1 MASFFRTFQRLGAI
15 VGGRRRRSS
24 RLPQRA
30 RRRPVLGRASRLE
43 SLEERTL
50 LAVGAGT
57 ETLTPCLLG
66 QRSWTEVSEYLNQP
80 DAAELAAL
88 TDVAPAQQTAIS
100 AHTATIGGA
109 IAAVEVQVSVGSL
122 YYQPVDDGG
131 VFLLDGAAQT
141 EVAGTPMLP
150 VVPLSVLLPPETAV
164 GSVQVS
170 AADGSLLDQ
179 QYSITLAAQAAA
191 TDEGGGPGL
200 VASSAGQ
207 TNPAAS
213 GSLAELVNVQHV
225 RGYTVAVV
233 NVYPLQATAQ
243 GLRFYSSIHVTVQAV
258 ADEAD
263 SSAMLPR
270 GLESDMAVVAGMV
283 ANPQDLS
290 AYGGLSQTG
299 APETLLAPGTYSY
312 VLITSTSL
320 VSSFNPLIAQKLAR
334 GVSAI
339 IYTVEDIY
347 AQYSGTD
354 RAEQVRNF
362 IRDAYNTWS
371 TEYVLLGGDTG
382 TVPHRAAYA
391 SCGGEDPTMPTDLY
405 FACLDGS
412 WNEDGD
418 SIWGEFTDGIGGG
431 EVDLLSEVYV
441 GRAPV
446 DTATQAQNFVNKTIQ
461 YETTS
466 PLNPKSAVWMGE
478 YLWYGPNGEV
488 YGSHSKDPIRDEVMP
503 SDYNFTTL
511 YEENG
516 TFSRQ
521 SVVASLNASPH
532 VVNHLGHGD
541 TDWAMYLTGSIVDGL
556 TNTYP
561 FLAYSQACY
570 AGSFDLGGSSDSVAE
585 HFVYDDHGAFAVV
598 MNSRY
603 GWGSTAGIPGFSHWF
618 DYEFWEAIFP
628 PPAGPDTDAAHFDN
642 HLGGANHLSKELN
655 LFRVETSGTD
665 RVYRWIYFETNLLGD
680 PETPFRSGN
689 NAPELNPGLGAL
701 TLRSIQESDTTNFG
715 TRVMSMLTS
724 GGLPAD
730 EVISD
735 PDTSAREGIA
745 VIKTDTANG
754 SWEFTT
760 NNGATWHPMGNCS
773 IGSARLLP
781 ADAPARIRFVPNPG
795 FSGTAAIMFRAW
807 DQTTG
812 FAGGLG
818 DTTKNGGKTA
828 FSKGTATASITVT
841 PVNDAPV
848 VDTEVVLSLE
858 SIDENVGDLEN
869 VGTLVSGILAS
880 GGTPAISDLDSG
892 DPQGIAVTGV
902 DTTHGTWE
910 FSTDDGDSWTPI
922 DSELVSTGSAAL
934 LASDDS
940 TRIRFVPAPDFYGK
954 VSSGIS
960 FRAWDQ
966 TSGVVGQYV
975 STATNGSSTAF
986 SEDTSSASITVNWIN
1001 DSPALVDA
1009 VDEGAPVVLAIGPIH
1024 EDPSSNAGTLVS
1036 EALAVGDAAKYPI
1049 RDPDEE
1055 FSPGPGIAMI
1065 GADTANGTWQFSTDN
1080 GVLWFAVGAVSDDS
1094 ALLLPADS
1102 GSRLRFL
1109 PSPDFNT
1116 TTVDTLPSVTF
1127 RAWDRTA
1134 GVSGSTFDIAGAVE
1148 EDQTAFSA
1156 ATGTIHVEVLAV
1168 NDAPVFAL
1176 VEEPNQETWEGAG
1189 EQSTPLV
1196 ESFAPGPDTAL
1207 DELDSQHFDSF
1218 IVTPADPSLFTEDG
1232 QPAIDSTG
1240 TLTYTPAPFAHGAT
1254 TVTVQVVDDGGTDNG
1269 GQDTSAAQTFTITVQ
1284 WVNQAPTFVAPAP
1297 DQAVDEGDG
1306 AQAVANWAQSIAPGP
1321 NDPTQGLAFYVR
1333 VVSSAD
1339 LHKFKKPPAVSK
1351 DGTLTYE
1358 LAPYEFPSGDT
1369 DSIAVSVMLQDDGGR
1384 ANGGSNSS
1392 APVVFTID
1400 VTPLPL
1406 PPPVNG
1412 VPEAFGQQAET
1423 DANLPVA
1430 LILEGDDGDGGI
1442 QTLTFAIDVYPN
1454 SALGTITA
1462 FDPDTGEVE
1471 FTPKAGAFGLADFT
1485 FTVTDDDS
1493 IDGTALTSDPVTVEI
1508 WIDPVVQVPTGRRD
1522 NTLVLHL
1529 GANDRLQLDCTTT
1542 GQKARLF
1549 DQPLGLVEKL
1559 TILGSDGKA
1568 DVLTVDFKSGGYFA
1582 LADLIFDG
1590 GADGQSNALAFRGT
1604 SDADDF
1610 VVEGDGAMAND
1621 VAVAFQNV
1629 GQVRFDGSSGDD
1641 TYTIA
1646 SLDHSVR
1653 ITDSKGTD
1661 TLDFSGLDLSGVAD
1675 GAGVTVNLSRSR
1687 GQMQTPI
1694 QGAEASLWLSGTI
1707 EYLVGSDG
1715 DDSLTGGSSANVI
1728 HGGLGSDLI
1737 HGNGGT
1743 DLLFGD
1749 GGDDTLYA
1757 DSGLAVLLGGE
1768 GNDTLYAGKKRS
1780 ILIGG
1785 TETDTLTGSSGQTV
1799 LIGGT
1804 TAYDENDVALMAI
1817 LKDWGGSGSFK
1828 TRVARLRSSAN
1839 PLALTTTV
1847 FDDSASDTLTGGKGY
1862 DWFLPFAGDDGD
1874 VTEGFDAKKDI
1885 TG

>member
-1 MASFFRTFQRLGAI
+1 MASLFRTFQRLGAI
-15 VGGRRRRSS
+15 VGSRRRRSS
-24 RLPQRA
+24 LLPPRA
-30 RRRPVLGRASRLE
+30 RRRPIVGRASRLE
-43 SLEERTL
+43 SLEQRTL
-50 LAVGAGT
+50 LAVGVGT
-57 ETLTPCLLG
+57 EAVTPCLLG

-80 DAAELAAL
+80 DASELAAL
-88 TDVAPAQQTAIS
+88 TAVAPAQPTAIS
-100 AHTATIGGA
+100 AHTVTRGGA
-109 IAAVEVQVSVGSL
+109 GPAVEIQVSVGSL
-122 YYQPVDDGG
+122 YYQPVDGGG

-170 AADGSLLDQ
+170 VADGSLLDQ

-191 TDEGGGPGL
+191 TSGGDGP

-207 TNPAAS
+207 ANPAAS
-213 GSLAELVNVQHV
+213 GHLAELVGVQHV

-243 GLRFYSSIHVTVQAV
+243 GLRFYSSIDVTVQAV

-263 SSAMLPR
+263 SSVMLPR

-290 AYGGLSQTG
+290 SYGSVSRTG

-312 VLITSTSL
+312 VLITSSSL
-320 VSSFNPLIAQKLAR
+320 VSSFTPLIAQKLAR

-347 AQYSGTD
+347 AQYSGRD

-362 IRDAYNTWS
+362 IRDAYSTWNTQ
-371 TEYVLLGGDTG
+371 YVLLGGDTG

-391 SCGGEDPTMPTDLY
+391 SCGGVDPTMPTDLY

-446 DTATQAQNFVNKTIQ
+446 DTPTQAQNFVNKTIQ
-461 YETTS
+461 YETTP

-503 SDYNFTTL
+503 VDYNFTTL

-556 TNTYP
+556 TNAYP

-570 AGSFDLGGSSDSVAE
+570 SGAFDLGGSSDSVAE

-603 GWGSTAGIPGFSHWF
+603 GWGSSAGIPGFSHWF

-628 PPAGPDTDAAHFDN
+628 PPAGPDTDPAHFDN

-689 NAPELNPGLGAL
+689 NAPVLNANLGTL
-701 TLRSIQESDTTNFG
+701 TLRSIEEGDRTNFG
-715 TRVMSMLTS
+715 TRVMSVLTS
-724 GGLPAD
+724 GGVPAD
-730 EVISD
+730 DVISD
-735 PDTSAREGIA
+735 PDTGALEGIA

-818 DTTKNGGKTA
+818 DSTKNGGKTA

-848 VDTEVVLSLE
+848 LDTKVLLSLE
-858 SIDENVGDLEN
+858 AIDENIDDLEN
-869 VGTLVSGILAS
+869 VGTLVSGLLAS

-892 DPQGIAVTGV
+892 DPQGIAVTGA

-910 FSTDDGDSWTPI
+910 FSTDDGDTWTSI
-922 DSELVSTGSAAL
+922 DLDLLSTNSAVL

-940 TRIRFVPAPDFYGK
+940 TRIRFVPAAGFHGTVAP
-954 VSSGIS
+954 GIR

-966 TSGVVGQYV
+966 TSGAAAEYV
-975 STATNGSSTAF
+975 STSTNGGRTAF
-986 SEDTSSASITVNWIN
+986 SKDISSASITVNWVN
-1001 DSPALVDA
+1001 DPPVLVDP
-1009 VDEGAPVVLAIGPIH
+1009 VDEEAPVVLAMDSIL
-1024 EDPSSNAGTLVS
+1024 EDALSNAGTRIS
-1036 EALAVGDAAKYPI
+1036 TILAVGDAAKYPI
-1049 RDPDEE
+1049 RDPDKE
-1055 FSPGPGIAMI
+1055 FSPGPGIAVI

-1080 GVLWFAVGAVSDDS
+1080 GAHWFAVGAVSDDS
-1094 ALLLPADS
+1094 ALLLPADP

-1109 PSPDFNT
+1109 PSLDFNT
-1116 TTVDTLPSVTF
+1116 ATVYTLPSVTF

-1134 GVSGSTFDIAGAVE
+1134 GASGSTFDIAGAAE
-1148 EDQTAFSA
+1148 EDQTAFSE
-1156 ATGTIHVEVLAV
+1156 ATGTIQVEVFAV
-1168 NDAPVFAL
+1168 NDAPIFAL
-1176 VEEPNQETWEGAG
+1176 VEAPNQETWEGAG
-1189 EQSTPLV
+1189 EQSAPLV
-1196 ESFAPGPDTAL
+1196 EFFAPGPDTAL
-1207 DELDSQHFDSF
+1207 DELGSQFFDSF
-1218 IVTPADPSLFTEDG
+1218 VVTPADPSLFTEDG
-1232 QPAIDSTG
+1232 QPAIDSSG
-1240 TLTYTPAPFAHGAT
+1240 VLTYTPMPFAHGTT
-1254 TVTVQVVDDGGTDNG
+1254 TVTVKVVDDGGTENG
-1269 GQDTSAAQTFTITVQ
+1269 GQDTSAARTFTITVH

-1297 DQAVDEGDG
+1297 DQAVNEGDG
-1306 AQAVANWAQSIAPGP
+1306 PQVVANWAQNITSGP
-1321 NDPTQGLAFYVR
+1321 NDPAQGLAFYVK
-1333 VVSSAD
+1333 VVSLTD
-1339 LHKFKKPPAVSK
+1339 LHKFKKPPAISR

-1358 LAPYEFPSGDT
+1358 LAPYKLPSGEV
-1369 DSIAVSVMLQDDGGR
+1369 DSIAVSVVLQDDGGK

-1400 VTPLPL
+1400 VTPAPL
-1406 PPPVNG
+1406 PPPVNSA
-1412 VPEAFGQQAET
+1412 PEAFGQQAET

-1430 LILEGDDGDGGI
+1430 LTLEGDDRDGGL
-1442 QTLTFAIDVYPN
+1442 QMLTFAIAVYPN
-1454 SALGTITA
+1454 PALGTITA
-1462 FDPDTGEVE
+1462 FDPETGEVE
-1471 FTPKAGAFGLADFT
+1471 FTPKAGASGPATFS
-1485 FTVTDDDS
+1485 FTVTDDDT
-1493 IDGTALTSDPVTVEI
+1493 IDGTALSSAPATVEI
-1508 WIDPVVQVPTGRRD
+1508 WINPVVQVPTGKRD
-1522 NTLVLHL
+1522 NTLVLHM
-1529 GANDRLQLDCTTT
+1529 GANNHIQLDCTTT

-1549 DQPLGLVEKL
+1549 DGALESVKKL

-1568 DVLTVDFKSGGYFA
+1568 DVLTVDFNSGGSFA

-1590 GADGQSNALAFRGT
+1590 GADGERNTLAFRGT
-1604 SDADDF
+1604 PDADDF
-1610 VVEGDGAMAND
+1610 RVEGDRATAND

-1641 TYTIA
+1641 TYAVA
-1646 SLDHSVR
+1646 SLEHSVR
-1653 ITDSKGTD
+1653 IIDSKGTD
-1661 TLDFSGLDLSGVAD
+1661 TLDFSELDLSGFPA
-1675 GAGVTVNLSRSR
+1675 GTGVTVNLSRSG
-1687 GQMQTPI
+1687 GQKQTPLE
-1694 QGAEASLWLSGTI
+1694 GGEASLWLSGTI
-1707 EYLVGSDG
+1707 EYLVGSSG
-1715 DDSLTGGSSANVI
+1715 DDSLTGNSAANVI
-1728 HGGLGSDLI
+1728 RGGPGNDLI

-1749 GGDDTLYA
+1749 DGDDVLYA

-1768 GNDTLYAGKKRS
+1768 GNDTLVAGKKRS

-1785 TETDTLTGSSGQTV
+1785 EGTDTLTGSSGQTV

-1828 TRVARLRSSAN
+1828 TRVARLRASAN

-1847 FDDSASDTLTGGKGY
+1847 FDDLASDTLAGGSGY

-1874 VTEGFDAKKDI
+1874 VTEGFNAKRDI